1 MSQQLTWNLAGIVYK
16 EQAVN
21 FLKRF
26 EASLCVFSGSVEQ
39 VYANYNIWPVTAD
52 NSKLLV
58 LPNPNNHHDTY
69 QAVSADAVVKTGLF
83 IVPGEAIGKTG
94 LYLAKRHHGSGKLQF
109 APLAA
114 GLRKVAEQMPAH
126 EPFLPVIT
134 NNDLR
139 ELNKHA
145 PILHLHRVRPDL
157 LKDLSHFDAGSLQKT
172 IRAKMDKY
180 LMCA

>member
-1 MSQQLTWNLAGIVYK
+1 MSQQLIWNLAGIVYK

-58 LPNPNNHHDTY
+58 LPNANAHHDTY
-69 QAVSADAVVKTGLF
+69 QSVSADAVVKTGLF
-83 IVPGEAIGKTG
+83 IVPGEAIGKSG
-94 LYLAKRHHGSGKLQF
+94 LYLAKRNPASGKLQF
-109 APLAA
+109 APLAQ
-114 GLRKVAEQMPAH
+114 GLRKIAAKMPAD

-134 NNDLR
+134 NKDLR
-139 ELNKHA
+139 ELNKQA
-145 PILHLHRVRPDL
+145 PILHLHRVKPAL
-157 LKDLSHFDAGSLQKT
+157 LKDLSHFDAGSLQRT
-172 IRAKMDKY
+172 ISAKMDKY